1 MTDPDPETRGDDPP
15 RRERHGNAPPAARPY
30 ADRNHW
36 LRGLFMALFVVF
48 YNVAE
53 ALALLVALFQ
63 FLHTLVTGARNE
75 RLLDFG
81 AYLSH
86 YIYDVMAYLT
96 YQTEDRPFP
105 FSDLHRG

>member
-1 MTDPDPETRGDDPP
+1 MTDPHRPDPP
-15 RRERHGNAPPAARPY
+15 PEPDAEPAQGPAPKPY
-30 ADRNHW
+30 ADRRHW
-36 LRGLFMALFVVF
+36 LRGLFMLLFVVF

-63 FLHTLVTGARNE
+63 FLHTLVTGTRNE

-81 AYLSH
+81 EYLSR

-96 YQTEDRPFP
+96 YQSEDRPFP
-105 FSDLHRG
+105 FSDLKRE

>member
-1 MTDPDPETRGDDPP
+1 VSDQTHQTDPDDPAKGPDEPREETPSQ
-15 RRERHGNAPPAARPY
+15 PY
-30 ADRNHW
+30 KDRSNW
-36 LRGLFMALFVVF
+36 LRGLFMLLFVVF

-63 FLHTLVTGARNE
+63 FLHTLVTGKRNE

-81 AYLSH
+81 EYLSR

-96 YQTEDRPFP
+96 YQTEERPFP
-105 FSDLHRG
+105 FSDLNRG